1 MNEKREGTNRDGLKP
16 PLGAL
21 GGLWMQ
27 SVPGVSGETDRL
39 YRSRQISTNIIER

>member
-1 MNEKREGTNRDGLKP
+1 MKETGDGTNRDGLKH

-27 SVPGVSGETDRL
+27 SIPGVSGETDRL
-39 YRSRQISTNIIER
+39 YRSRQISTNKIER